1 MSRFIL
7 VSNTLEFN
15 RFVYIYMVKNLEIL
29 ENNLLYNRDTT
40 ICHIEK
46 AKKKCMRIKKLNKNV
61 R

>member
-1 MSRFIL
+1 
-7 VSNTLEFN
+7 
-15 RFVYIYMVKNLEIL
+15 MVKNLEILENNLLYNRDTTICHIEIL